1 MSFDYADVDVI
12 GLVLAIALPH
22 TWMTWKFGG
31 RFMLAMV
38 IAEYSTLPNHLIHAY
53 RKFYS
58 FVKLMRLV
66 SRFGLHLHPESH
78 SLYILE
84 YLFVVLSP
92 CGFIATEYVLLGRL
106 ARWLK
111 ASQHVLI
118 PPNRITLVFVLSD
131 VSTFLIQV
139 GDR

>member
-1 MSFDYADVDVI
+1 MDDMEVR
-12 GLVLAIALPH
+12 
-22 TWMTWKFGG
+22 WK
-31 RFMLAMV
+31 
-38 IAEYSTLPNHLIHAY
+38 IHAGY
-53 RKFYS
+53 GNCRIQYVAQPSYTCAQKI
-58 FVKLMRLV
+58 LLV
-66 SRFGLHLHPESH
+66 CEAYALGIAFRFGLHLHPESH

-92 CGFIATEYVLLGRL
+92 CGFIAAEYVLLGRL